1 MRRDPELLPRQLAAS
16 RPRPRPAAGPERGEG
31 RASPPALKVFGALE
45 VLAAAGRPLSITDL
59 SVLLDV
65 PKPTM
70 HRIVRQLEADSLVGR
85 EPRSRLY
92 VPGPRLLNFA
102 LDVVAASASVASRH
116 AILESL
122 SAAVGETCNFGMMV
136 GNAVVYLD
144 RVEAAWPFGLR
155 FETGSRVPLHCT
167 SMGKLFLSAL
177 PRRKADEVI
186 RAVPLY
192 RYTENTITD
201 PDALAA
207 ELDRIRTAGFS
218 SDNQEFL
225 AGVVCLAVPVL
236 DRKGVTCAAL
246 AVSAPIAR
254 MTLARA
260 MDHLPALREAT
271 RRLAETFH
279 EPRVAQRKDGNGAE
293 L

>member
-1 MRRDPELLPRQLAAS
+1 MRRDTELLPRPAAAS
-16 RPRPRPAAGPERGEG
+16 RPRPRAPVAAKRGEV
-31 RASPPALKVFGALE
+31 RDSPPALKVFGALE
-45 VLAAAGRPLSITDL
+45 ALAAARRPLSITDL
-59 SVLLDV
+59 SVLLGV

-70 HRIVRQLEADSLVGR
+70 HRIVRQLEADNLVGR

-102 LDVVAASASVASRH
+102 VDVVAASASVASRH

-167 SMGKLFLSAL
+167 SMGKLFLSGL

-207 ELDRIRTAGFS
+207 ELDRIRAAGFS

-236 DRKGVTCAAL
+236 DGKGIPCGAL

-260 MDHLPALREAT
+260 TDHLPALREAA

-279 EPRVAQRKDGNGAE
+279 EPRAAQRKGGNGAE